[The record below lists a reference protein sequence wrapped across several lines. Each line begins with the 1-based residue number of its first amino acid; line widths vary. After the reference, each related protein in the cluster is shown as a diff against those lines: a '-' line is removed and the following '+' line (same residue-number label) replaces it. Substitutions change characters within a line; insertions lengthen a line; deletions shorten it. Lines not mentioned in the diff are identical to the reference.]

1 MSILREQVVKRVS
14 TSSNSLWRYSLVKTW
29 KVSVDKTKKIVYN
42 QNTLKIVH
50 NLIANNIKAKPL
62 IRLGLN

>member
-14 TSSNSLWRYSLVKTW
+14 TSSNSLWRYLLGKTW

-50 NLIANNIKAKPL
+50 NLIANNIKTKPL